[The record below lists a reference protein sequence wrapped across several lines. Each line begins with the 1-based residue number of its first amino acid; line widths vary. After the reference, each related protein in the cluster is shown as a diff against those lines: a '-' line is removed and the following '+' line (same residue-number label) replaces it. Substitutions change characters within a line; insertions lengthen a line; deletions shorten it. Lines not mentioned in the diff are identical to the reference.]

1 MNPHLAEDL
10 RVQIDAVLGAPKRVR
25 TFHIWGAAMQVVQSD
40 ALVRAPLV
48 IERMHRRER
57 RGTPALVRPRLAHA
71 LCRPER
77 QSEAIRG
84 NQRQSEAIRG
94 NQRRGPRLAHALCRP
109 ERQSEAIR
117 GNQRQ
122 SEERS
127 TTRTRSLPS
136 GEALCRHKRSS
147 EAIRGPHQSSSKSSS
162 SPADRRGTVPSP
174 SSY

>member
-77 QSEAIRG
+77 HCAVTRG
-84 NQRQSEAIRG
+84 HQRQSEVLIR
-94 NQRRGPRLAHALCRP
+94 AHQKAAP
-109 ERQSEAIR
+109 H
-117 GNQRQ
+117 
-122 SEERS
+122 
-127 TTRTRSLPS
+127 LPT
-136 GEALCRHKRSS
+136 GEAPCRHR
-147 EAIRGPHQSSSKSSS
+147 PHT
-162 SPADRRGTVPSP
+162 A
-174 SSY
+174 